1 MRAVPSRL
9 PRAGAKQEGYLLL
22 ELVLVMLI
30 AGLLAAWGAQALV
43 NRLNDAQAQSAA
55 VWMEAVHK
63 AVEVY
68 VRRHGPDIQA
78 AVDVNLLSI
87 PGFADWRAPTLSEL
101 AQAGLLSQGFPET
114 TRLTGA
120 ARVAVWRRGPCPG
133 DDCAVEALVHGERPL
148 HDESRGLPD
157 EAMIAQWLLA
167 AQGRGAAVHPS
178 DPGRMRGA
186 AFSFS
191 STLPGGRVLPAGS
204 VGMAVTAEHLAL
216 WSYLRVR
223 DERDPDLQGPL
234 SVQGEVNSQ
243 SDIALAGQLV
253 LGAQGAD
260 GEGCGPDGA
269 VAHDVAGGLLVCR
282 HGRWRSASRTGGGG
296 YGFNSVHG
304 CQTAD
309 GAPTANPLT
318 GTCSCPWYATQVR
331 ILDSG
336 PRPYPEGRQYA
347 YLCIG

>member
-1 MRAVPSRL
+1 MAALASPRPTGRAQQ
-9 PRAGAKQEGYLLL
+9 GGYVLL
-22 ELVLVMLI
+22 ELVMAMLI
-30 AGLLAAWGAQALV
+30 AGLLAAWGMQVLV

-63 AVEVY
+63 ATKVY
-68 VRRHGPDIQA
+68 VRRYGPDIQA
-78 AVDVNLLSI
+78 VMDENQLVL
-87 PGFADWRAPTLSEL
+87 PGFADWRSPALSEL
-101 AQAGLLSQGFPET
+101 SQAGLLSPGFPEST
-114 TRLTGA
+114 SLTGT
-120 ARVAVWRRGPCPG
+120 ARVSVWRRGSCPG
-133 DDCAVEALVHGERPL
+133 ENCMVEALVHGERPL
-148 HDESRGLPD
+148 HDDSVGLPD

-167 AQGRGAAVHPS
+167 AQGQGGAVHARAP
-178 DPGRMRGA
+178 DRMRGA

-191 STLPGGRVLPAGS
+191 SRLPDGRVLPAGS

-223 DERDPDLQGPL
+223 DQRDPDLQGRL
-234 SVQGEVNSQ
+234 SVQGDVSSLGNV
-243 SDIALAGQLV
+243 ALAGQLV
-253 LGAQGAD
+253 IGAQEVD
-260 GEGCGPDGA
+260 GEPCLPDGA
-269 VAHDVAGGLLVCR
+269 VAHDIAGGLLVCR
-282 HGRWRSASRTGGGG
+282 HEKWRSASRTGGGG

-309 GAPTANPLT
+309 GVPTANPLT
-318 GTCSCPWYATQVR
+318 GSCSCPWYATQVR